1 MAHQVMWQ
9 SVCVTDTDGVD
20 HYVHR
25 GADVPKWV
33 DDFTLMALTT
43 SGALQVVDRDTP
55 AEDKPAED
63 KPAEDEGDES
73 VFLTPTEDA
82 ITPVISLEE
91 LAKPSVDD
99 PKSAWVEFAS
109 DDRNPNRITTDQA
122 SSMTKSALVERFK

>member
-1 MAHQVMWQ
+1 MAHQVMWA

-55 AEDKPAED
+55 AEDKPAE
-63 KPAEDEGDES
+63 ETDEGH
-73 VFLTPTEDA
+73 VYLTPTEDA
-82 ITPVISLEE
+82 LTPVISLEE

-122 SSMTKSALVERFK
+122 SSMTKSALMERFK